1 MPDWH
6 AVFVPSTPVLE
17 IFLRGTITFLVLM
30 AMLRAAGQREAGG
43 LGITD
48 VFLVVLV
55 AEAVAPGLV
64 GENHSVADGV
74 MLAATVIFW
83 SLVLDA
89 VAYRWPRLGRFI
101 KARPRLLIK
110 EGRLNHKVMRREL
123 MTRSEVT
130 VQLRLLV
137 GVAGHDRVLSRRV
150 SPISIGFIGGEGQA
164 ARRGSQS
171 WPVTRTW
178 IGVIVDV

>member
-1 MPDWH
+1 MPDWN

-30 AMLRAAGQREAGG
+30 AMMRAAGQREAGG

-55 AEAVAPGLV
+55 AQAVAPGLV
-64 GENHSVADGV
+64 GESHSITDGV
-74 MLAATVIFW
+74 ILAATVILW

-89 VAYRWPRLGRFI
+89 VAYRWPRLSRVI
-101 KARPRLLIK
+101 KARPRLLI
-110 EGRLNHKVMRREL
+110 EHGRLNHKVMRREL

-130 VQLRLLV
+130 VQLRLHGIEDISQVQRAYLEPN
-137 GVAGHDRVLSRRV
+137 GM
-150 SPISIGFIGGEGQA
+150 ISILRQNRTETDEP
-164 ARRGSQS
+164 AR
-171 WPVTRTW
+171 PEVL
-178 IGVIVDV
+178 